1 MAPGAADPQIGP
13 TDPGDFDQLTQCL
26 IQAPSNRPYFL
37 LLQGYQDAQ
46 VSTVC
51 PMERA
56 LCSTL
61 RLKGNRN
68 YNSRIPWVMEVSVM
82 LEGVVPERQEILSER
97 IVGMVDRGSEKI
109 LGQVGNSLLHSK
121 LGESSV
127 FLKGA

>member
-1 MAPGAADPQIGP
+1 
-13 TDPGDFDQLTQCL
+13 
-26 IQAPSNRPYFL
+26 
-37 LLQGYQDAQ
+37 
-46 VSTVC
+46 
-51 PMERA
+51 MERA